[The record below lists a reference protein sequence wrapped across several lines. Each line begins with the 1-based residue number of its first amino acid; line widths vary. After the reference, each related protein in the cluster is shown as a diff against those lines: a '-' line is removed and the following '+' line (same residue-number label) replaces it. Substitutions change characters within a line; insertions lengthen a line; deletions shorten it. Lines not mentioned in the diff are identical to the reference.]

1 MFKIKRRLCL
11 TAAILCFGMFCADS
25 VLSQEAL
32 NLGDQ
37 RELFI
42 DDYLIGAM
50 ENVCLQV
57 HEPNRENL
65 VAVLDKPWEGNGCI
79 YTTVLYDEEAKL
91 YRLYMSTWKVGN
103 PTAQITMLTSPDGIN
118 WTRPNLG
125 LWDYEGVKDNNI
137 VVGRLEWPGGKSDSP
152 ENFSPCLDTNPNAT
166 PDAKYKATG
175 SGMRC
180 NEGVWAY
187 KSPDAVHWSPMHNGP
202 VYASGHFDSQNVS
215 FWSEKEQK
223 YILYYRVKIPCG
235 DGTENFVR
243 CVFRATSDDYINWK
257 NEGQIQ
263 FPEEEGP
270 NFHAQFYVNQIR
282 PYYRAKQLYIGFPA
296 RYCDNGLTESTK
308 QLPSWEER
316 QARMSQE
323 VRFATA
329 VTDTVFIT
337 SRDGI
342 NFRQGNDVFL
352 RPGLRTKDNWAY
364 GDNYLAWN
372 LVETDSTEEDSPR
385 ELSLYAS
392 ESYFTGNDTSIRRYS
407 LRIDGFCSIHAK
419 RQPGTVVTKPL
430 TFSGKELT
438 LNYRTSAAG
447 LVYVEICDASG
458 NVIPGFEKE
467 NCDVLYGDSLD
478 RIVSWKGS
486 KDVSSLAGK
495 TITLKFYMQEADV
508 YSLKFNQ

>member
-1 MFKIKRRLCL
+1 MLKIKGRFILAVTIL
-11 TAAILCFGMFCADS
+11 FSAIFYAGT
-25 VLSQEAL
+25 VLSAEVL

-42 DDYLIGAM
+42 DDYLIGTM
-50 ENVCLQV
+50 ENVCLQI

-65 VAVLDKPWEGNGCI
+65 VAVLDKPWEGNACN
-79 YTTVLYDEEAKL
+79 YTTVLYDEDAKL
-91 YRLYMSTWKVGN
+91 YRLYVSAWKEGE
-103 PTAQITMLTSPDGIN
+103 PTLRITMLTSPDGIH
-118 WTRPNLG
+118 WTRPTLG
-125 LWDYEGVKDNNI
+125 LWEYDGSKDNNI
-137 VVGRLEWPGGKSDSP
+137 VMGRFEWPDGKSDSP
-152 ENFSPCLDTNPNAT
+152 QDFSPCLDTNPNAS

-180 NEGVWAY
+180 DEGVWAY
-187 KSPDAVHWSPMHNGP
+187 KSPDAVHWTPMHDGP
-202 VYASGHFDSQNVS
+202 VYTSGHFDSQNIS

-223 YILYYRVKIPCG
+223 YVLYYRVKVP
-235 DGTENFVR
+235 DANGTGFVR

-257 NEGQIQ
+257 DEGQIQ
-263 FPEEEGP
+263 FPDGEGP
-270 NFHAQFYVNQIR
+270 MSGAQFYVSQIR
-282 PYYRAKQLYIGFPA
+282 PYYRASQLYIGFPA

-308 QLPSWEER
+308 YLPGWEER
-316 QARMSQE
+316 QVRMSWQT
-323 VRFATA
+323 RFGTA
-329 VTDTVFIT
+329 ATDTVYIT

-352 RPGLRTKDNWAY
+352 RPGLRTRDNWAY
-364 GDNYLAWN
+364 GDNYMAWN
-372 LVETDSTEEDSPR
+372 LVETDSTEDDSPR

-392 ESYFTGNDTSIRRYS
+392 ESYFTGNDTCIRRYS

-419 RQPGTVVTKPL
+419 RMPGTVVTKPL
-430 TFSGKELT
+430 TFAGKELT

-447 LVYVEICDASG
+447 LLYIEMCDETG

-478 RIVSWKGS
+478 RIVSWKGNT
-486 KDVSSLAGK
+486 DVSSLAGK
-495 TITLKFYMQEADV
+495 PITIKFYLQESDV